1 MTWYAKGTFSNPA
14 GSAVITGTGTEFATA
29 KVRAG
34 DGFIIS
40 NEVYEIKTVDSETQ
54 LTLVEA
60 VATANTNA
68 TYSIIPITG
77 AVNSGAYIEGEVVK
91 AVTNALRRDETYLI
105 AFSDMLYNPTPAMV
119 DVRLPDGTVISVP
132 NWALATRAANTQD
145 WADALKVDLT
155 AIKVSVENS
164 QKDVN
169 QKQQDVTQKATNA
182 ADSATLASKWAENPE
197 DSAVVPGKFSAL
209 HHAAKAA
216 KSATQADTDAQ
227 ATAADRV
234 ATGADRVQT
243 GKDVVAA
250 DGFAA
255 DAKKSAG
262 EAAQYD
268 PTKSFVY
275 HGLIPVTDNINDYAP
290 DVAHRG
296 VWYATGGT
304 VALGYPLEGF
314 TGPVEVFTV
323 DSSGVQRAT
332 HQDGQVYFRWYQ
344 TVAYGSWIPMA
355 LGGVNSTI
363 TGLTALAGSLRLG
376 ADGSNPADATT
387 LRQMQQAIAAVSSSG
402 GINGVMSTFIGDVSW
417 WAGDATLLPTGYV
430 MPSGQLDKRSDY
442 PEVWALIDAGVL
454 RSTTEASWNDANA
467 TARGVFTK
475 GTITSGANANFRW
488 PDLNGGVSGSIG
500 GLFLR
505 GPNGPS
511 DAGAIGVT
519 RVNAAPNIKGLSAYT
534 YQNDGNKPVR
544 LFDIATGGFT
554 LTNPD
559 NRARWPVNLS
569 ANTNPTTDTSP
580 YQLEF
585 DASRTQSPNSA
596 ANAAYGR
603 NGATEVRPNSVSGYW
618 IMRAKGTFSAQTN
631 FGVFVGDA
639 AAPGNGVT
647 KNGGLVRSVYQVAN
661 KDYATAELRAQ
672 VAGGATPKRF
682 AAIDVGDDTGAKAI
696 WGFGDT
702 GDLVV
707 PGNSLLVGRPVD
719 FTTVTSARQS
729 LTNMG
734 LTVNDDAA
742 GGTINLPI
750 SATQVVRIR
759 SGSSV
764 VTTGADGIANIVFG
778 TSTPFA
784 TAPKVFVSNGDS
796 RQGMLT
802 LGADIA
808 STVSVNVKASLGTT
822 PAQQTLRVN
831 WIAIGTVNA

>member
-60 VATANTNA
+60 VATANTNS

-105 AFSDMLYNPTPAMV
+105 AFSNMLYDPTPAMI

-169 QKQQDVTQKATNA
+169 LKQQDVTQKATNA
-182 ADSATLASKWAENPE
+182 ADSATLAGKWAENPE
-197 DSAVVPGKFSAL
+197 DAAVTTGKFSAK
-209 HHAAKAA
+209 HYAAKAA
-216 KSATQADTDAQ
+216 KSAAQSDTDAQ

-275 HGLIPVTDNINDYAP
+275 HGLIPVTDSINDYAP
-290 DVAHRG
+290 DTAHRG

-304 VALGYPLEGF
+304 VALGYPVEGF

-344 TVAYGSWIPMA
+344 TAAYGTWIPMA

-363 TGLTALAGSLRLG
+363 TDLTALAGSLRLG

-387 LRQMQQAIAAVSSSG
+387 LRQMQQAIAAVSSAG
-402 GINGVMSTFIGDVSW
+402 GVNGVMSTFIGDVSW

-475 GTITSGANANFRW
+475 GTITSGVNANFRW

-505 GPNGPS
+505 GPNAVA
-511 DAGAIGVT
+511 DAGGIGVT
-519 RVNAAPNIKGLSAYT
+519 RVNAAPNILGTWNGYSYRGAAGAEDST
-534 YQNDGNKPVR
+534 DGAIRRRSDGNPQGMQGAASNSIQY
-544 LFDIATGGFT
+544 FTYDI
-554 LTNPD
+554 N
-559 NRARWPVNLS
+559 
-569 ANTNPTTDTSP
+569 
-580 YQLEF
+580 
-585 DASRTQSPNSA
+585 ASRANSPQSA

-672 VAGGATPKRF
+672 VTGGATPKRF

-707 PGNSLLVGRPVD
+707 PGNSLMVGRPVD

-734 LTVNDDAA
+734 LTVDDAAA
-742 GGTINLPI
+742 GGTINLPR

-802 LGADIA
+802 LGVDIA